1 MYTLVTPACSGEMKE
16 EIAMA
21 LSRARVYLVPITSF
35 STIMVLF
42 WVYLMII
49 QYYLN
54 IYASGIIGSSAG
66 YIPLVCYML
75 YPLIGLLSDV
85 YIGRYRAIMIGII
98 LSFISWI
105 ITGILFILN
114 RYGFLGN
121 IWIVPGVVINYVGV
135 IAFRANIIQYN
146 IDQLIGA
153 SANEL
158 CTVIN
163 WNIAA
168 LPVANVMRNWLLLA
182 STATAEFICIMVAG
196 VALSLILVS
205 HSLFKHKLEN
215 VSLIKNPIKL
225 IVRVLCYARKHKY
238 PENRSA
244 LTYWEEEA
252 PSRLDLGKD
261 KYGGPFTEE
270 EVEDV
275 KTFFRMLPL
284 FISMLGFGLVSN
296 ISYGDCN
303 KESLVDCVMITFL
316 DTYSVIIIL
325 LFFIYQFI
333 IRCCF
338 HKYIPSMLTRMGTG
352 LVFALFGCICQLL
365 MQIYALYNS
374 LLIIQQVLFGISFFL
389 TFSTSFEFT
398 VAQSPE
404 HMRGMMVGLCYT
416 SLAVGYAASVLLQN
430 SFKHHLHYFIIMCFL
445 QLLILIVFVILARRY
460 KYRVRENEVNHVQI
474 VDDHYQRYMEQEDEY
489 NRHEEIPEKE
499 IVIED

>member
-1 MYTLVTPACSGEMKE
+1 
-16 EIAMA
+16 MA

-35 STIMVLF
+35 PVIMVLV
-42 WVYLMII
+42 WVYLMTI
-49 QYYLN
+49 QYYLTLS
-54 IYASGIIGSSAG
+54 ASGTIGSFAG
-66 YIPLVCYML
+66 NIDLVCFTL

-98 LSFISWI
+98 LCFISWI
-105 ITGILFILN
+105 ITGIFFILN
-114 RYGFLGN
+114 SYYGFMEN
-121 IWIVPGVVINYVGV
+121 TWIVPGAVISYIGV
-135 IAFRANIIQYN
+135 FAFRANIIQYN

-158 CTVIN
+158 STIIY

-168 LPVANVMRNWLLLA
+168 GPVASIVRECLLLA
-182 STATAEFICIMVAG
+182 STATAEFIYIMVTG

-215 VSLIKNPIKL
+215 ISLIKNPIKL

-275 KTFFRMLPL
+275 KTFFHILPL
-284 FISMLGFGLVSN
+284 FIAIFGFGLIPN
-296 ISYGDCN
+296 ISDSNCK
-303 KESLVDCVMITFL
+303 KESLVDCVMIRFFDIYHVT
-316 DTYSVIIIL
+316 IAL

-333 IRCCF
+333 IRGCF
-338 HKYIPSMLTRMGTG
+338 HKYIPSMLTRMGAG
-352 LVFALFGCICQLL
+352 LVFALFGCIVRLL
-365 MQIYALYNS
+365 MEIYALYDS
-374 LLIIQQVLFGISFFL
+374 LLVSQQVLLGISFFL
-389 TFSTSFEFT
+389 IFPTSFEFT

-416 SLAVGYAASVLLQN
+416 SLAVGDAVSELLRN
-430 SFKHHLHYFIIMCFL
+430 SFKDYLHYFIIMCFL

-460 KYRVRENEVNHVQI
+460 KYRVRENEVNIVQI

-489 NRHEEIPEKE
+489 NRHQEILEKE
-499 IVIED
+499 IIIED

>member
-1 MYTLVTPACSGEMKE
+1 
-16 EIAMA
+16 MA
-21 LSRARVYLVPITSF
+21 LSRARVYVVPSMSF
-35 STIMVLF
+35 PVIMVLL
-42 WVYLMII
+42 WVYLMTSI
-49 QYYLN
+49 QHYLN
-54 IYASGIIGSSAG
+54 VFASGIIGTKAE

-75 YPLIGLLSDV
+75 YPLIGLLTDV

-105 ITGILFILN
+105 ITGIFFILN
-114 RYGFLGN
+114 SYGFLGRM
-121 IWIVPGVVINYVGV
+121 WIIPGVVINYIGV
-135 IAFRANIIQYN
+135 TAFNANIIQYN

-153 SANEL
+153 SANEMS
-158 CTVIN
+158 TIIY

-168 LPVANVMRNWLLLA
+168 LPVAYILRDWLLLFDA
-182 STATAEFICIMVAG
+182 KLGIVTAELVFFITSG

-215 VSLIKNPIKL
+215 ISLIKNPIKL

-275 KTFFRMLPL
+275 KTFFRMIPL
-284 FISMLGFGLVSN
+284 FITILGFGIISKVSD
-296 ISYGDCN
+296 SDCFN
-303 KESLVDCVMITFL
+303 KSLVDCVVTTLIDAYPVTIL
-316 DTYSVIIIL
+316 L

-333 IRCCF
+333 IRGCF
-338 HKYIPSMLTRMGTG
+338 HKYIPSMLTRMGAG
-352 LVFALFGCICQLL
+352 LVFALFGCIVQLL
-365 MQIYALYNS
+365 MQIYLPYRYGF
-374 LLIIQQVLFGISFFL
+374 LLIIQQALLGVSFFL
-389 TFSTSFEFT
+389 MFPTSFEFT

-416 SLAVGYAASVLLQN
+416 SLAGYAFDSVLQSYLN
-430 SFKHHLHYFIIMCFL
+430 SLLHYYIIVCFL
-445 QLLILIVFVILARRY
+445 QLLILTVFMILARRY
-460 KYRVRENEVNHVQI
+460 KYRVRENEANIVQI

-489 NRHEEIPEKE
+489 QRDQEILDKE

>member
-1 MYTLVTPACSGEMKE
+1 
-16 EIAMA
+16 MA

-35 STIMVLF
+35 PAIMVLL
-42 WVYLMII
+42 WNYLMLT
-49 QYYLN
+49 QLYL
-54 IYASGIIGSSAG
+54 ISYASTFEFLGSLTSQARLVPFIC
-66 YIPLVCYML
+66 YIL

-98 LSFISWI
+98 LCFISWI
-105 ITGILFILN
+105 ITGILFILKSH
-114 RYGFLGN
+114 YGFMGQ
-121 IWIVPGVVINYVGV
+121 IWIVPGYVINNIGL
-135 IAFRANIIQYN
+135 ITFAANVIQYN

-153 SANEL
+153 SANKL
-158 CTVIN
+158 STIIY

-168 LPVANVMRNWLLLA
+168 YPTAWLLCDYMSLLDTVT
-182 STATAEFICIMVAG
+182 SDLIFIIPSG

-215 VSLIKNPIKL
+215 ISLIKNPIKL

-284 FISMLGFGLVSN
+284 FIAMFGFGLIPVLPSGN
-296 ISYGDCN
+296 CSSETLMSCIMY
-303 KESLVDCVMITFL
+303 
-316 DTYSVIIIL
+316 TYINAFHLTIVL
-325 LFFIYQFI
+325 LIFIYQFI
-333 IRCCF
+333 ICGCF

-352 LVFALFGCICQLL
+352 LVFALFGCIT
-365 MQIYALYNS
+365 QILDQDSIQEFPSDNS
-374 LLIIQQVLFGISFFL
+374 LLIIEQVLLGVSFFL
-389 TFSTSFEFT
+389 IFPTSLEFT

-416 SLAVGYAASVLLQN
+416 SLGIGYLLAFILSHFIQNNWYYYFPKFFVLL
-430 SFKHHLHYFIIMCFL
+430 LVL
-445 QLLILIVFVILARRY
+445 VVFVILARRY
-460 KYRVRENEVNHVQI
+460 KYRVRENEVNIVQI
-474 VDDHYQRYMEQEDEY
+474 VEDHYQRYMEQEDEY
-489 NRHEEIPEKE
+489 ERCKYQEFSENEAI
-499 IVIED
+499 IFED

>member
-1 MYTLVTPACSGEMKE
+1 
-16 EIAMA
+16 MA
-21 LSRARVYLVPITSF
+21 LSRARMYLVPVASF
-35 STIMVLF
+35 PAIMVLL
-42 WVYLMII
+42 WNYLMAVQIFLI
-49 QYYLN
+49 WFANTIKGNLETIVYSCFIL
-54 IYASGIIGSSAG
+54 
-66 YIPLVCYML
+66 LV
-75 YPLIGLLSDV
+75 PLIGLLSDV

-98 LSFISWI
+98 LCFISWI
-105 ITGILFILN
+105 IFGISFILN
-114 RYGFLGN
+114 NCYRFMENMWTVPSFLVSG
-121 IWIVPGVVINYVGV
+121 IGIITF
-135 IAFRANIIQYN
+135 AANIIQYN

-158 CTVIN
+158 STIIY

-168 LPVANVMRNWLLLA
+168 LPTSWIAKNLSDLLDVYTK
-182 STATAEFICIMVAG
+182 STKLITIIITSG

-215 VSLIKNPIKL
+215 ISLIKNPIKL

-284 FISMLGFGLVSN
+284 LITAL
-296 ISYGDCN
+296 SYTTSLYLWHFQGDCV
-303 KESLVDCVMITFL
+303 KIKLSVHCIMVDYYSTYHITTLF
-316 DTYSVIIIL
+316 

-333 IRCCF
+333 IRGCF

-352 LVFALFGCICQLL
+352 LVFALFGCICQLSVH
-365 MQIYALYNS
+365 IFPSYDS
-374 LLIIQQVLFGISFFL
+374 LLQLRQVLLGISCFL
-389 TFSTSFEFT
+389 ILPTSLEFT

-404 HMRGMMVGLCYT
+404 HMRGMMVSMCYF
-416 SLAVGYAASVLLQN
+416 
-430 SFKHHLHYFIIMCFL
+430 SFGIGIIFAFILSFL
-445 QLLILIVFVILARRY
+445 F
-460 KYRVRENEVNHVQI
+460 K
-474 VDDHYQRYMEQEDEY
+474 
-489 NRHEEIPEKE
+489 K
-499 IVIED
+499 

>member
-1 MYTLVTPACSGEMKE
+1 
-16 EIAMA
+16 MA
-21 LSRARVYLVPITSF
+21 LSKARVYLVPIASF
-35 STIMVLF
+35 PAIMVLL
-42 WVYLMII
+42 WNYLMSVQFYSNPGNPEAI
-49 QYYLN
+49 
-54 IYASGIIGSSAG
+54 SS
-66 YIPLVCYML
+66 VCSIFF
-75 YPLIGLLSDV
+75 PLIGLLSDV

-98 LSFISWI
+98 LCFISWI
-105 ITGILFILN
+105 ITGISYVLNSCYSGFI
-114 RYGFLGN
+114 GTM
-121 IWIVPGVVINYVGV
+121 WIVPGFVINCIGVGTF
-135 IAFRANIIQYN
+135 AANVIQYN

-158 CTVIN
+158 STIIY

-168 LPVANVMRNWLLLA
+168 LPTAWVLSDLLVLLDA
-182 STATAEFICIMVAG
+182 VTALTADLTAIITSG

-284 FISMLGFGLVSN
+284 LIN
-296 ISYGDCN
+296 AIACTT
-303 KESLVDCVMITFL
+303 SLYLWHFQGNCIKIKLSVDCIHVMVDYYGTYHITFL
-316 DTYSVIIIL
+316 L

-333 IRCCF
+333 IRGCF

-352 LVFALFGCICQLL
+352 LVFAFFCCVSQLL
-365 MQIYALYNS
+365 VHIFPSYDS
-374 LLIIQQVLFGISFFL
+374 LLIIQQALLGVSWFL
-389 TFSTSFEFT
+389 ILPTSLEFT

-416 SLAVGYAASVLLQN
+416 SLGIGYLLAFILSHFIQNYWYYYFLKFFVLL
-430 SFKHHLHYFIIMCFL
+430 LAL
-445 QLLILIVFVILARRY
+445 VVFVILARRY
-460 KYRVRENEVNHVQI
+460 KYRVRENEVNIVQI

-489 NRHEEIPEKE
+489 ERHR
-499 IVIED
+499 

>member
-1 MYTLVTPACSGEMKE
+1 
-16 EIAMA
+16 MA
-21 LSRARVYLVPITSF
+21 LSRARVYLVPIMYF
-35 STIMVLF
+35 PAIMVLL
-42 WVYLMII
+42 WNYLMLI
-49 QYYLN
+49 QFYL
-54 IYASGIIGSSAG
+54 IGSTSSIVGNFKLQAILYG
-66 YIPLVCYML
+66 CYILFPF
-75 YPLIGLLSDV
+75 IGLLSDV

-98 LSFISWI
+98 LCFISWI
-105 ITGILFILN
+105 ITGIFFILN
-114 RYGFLGN
+114 NCYDYEFMKKMWIIPGYIISN
-121 IWIVPGVVINYVGV
+121 IGIVT
-135 IAFRANIIQYN
+135 FKANVIQYN

-158 CTVIN
+158 STIIY

-168 LPVANVMRNWLLLA
+168 YPTAWVLCDWLLLLPVTTKQVVIIIA
-182 STATAEFICIMVAG
+182 SG

-215 VSLIKNPIKL
+215 ISLIKNPIKL

-284 FISMLGFGLVSN
+284 FIATFAFGFIAI
-296 ISYGDCN
+296 ISGGNCTD
-303 KESLVDCVMITFL
+303 EPFVLCVMLTHTDAYHMTL
-316 DTYSVIIIL
+316 LL

-333 IRCCF
+333 RGCF
-338 HKYIPSMLTRMGTG
+338 HKYIPSMFTRMGAG
-352 LVFALFGCICQLL
+352 LVFALFGCIVQLL
-365 MQIYALYNS
+365 VHIFPSYDS
-374 LLIIQQVLFGISFFL
+374 LIITQQVLLGISCFL
-389 TFSTSFEFT
+389 ILPTSLEFT

-404 HMRGMMVGLCYT
+404 QMRGLMVGLCYT
-416 SLAVGYAASVLLQN
+416 SIGIGYALAYIILSYY
-430 SFKHHLHYFIIMCFL
+430 FKNIHYYIIMCFL

-489 NRHEEIPEKE
+489 NRHQEILEKE

>member
-1 MYTLVTPACSGEMKE
+1 
-16 EIAMA
+16 MA

-35 STIMVLF
+35 PVIMVLV
-42 WVYLMII
+42 WAYLMTI
-49 QYYLN
+49 QYFFNLS
-54 IYASGIIGSSAG
+54 ASGIIGSFAG
-66 YIPLVCYML
+66 YYVLLVCYML
-75 YPLIGLLSDV
+75 YPLVGLLSDV

-98 LSFISWI
+98 LCFISWI
-105 ITGILFILN
+105 ITGIFFILN
-114 RYGFLGN
+114 SCHGFMGKM
-121 IWIVPGVVINYVGV
+121 WIVPGVVINYVGV
-135 IAFRANIIQYN
+135 FAFKANIIQYN

-158 CTVIN
+158 STIIY

-168 LPVANVMRNWLLLA
+168 LPVANIIKDWLLLA
-182 STATAEFICIMVAG
+182 STATFIYIIASE

-215 VSLIKNPIKL
+215 ISLIKNPIKL

-284 FISMLGFGLVSN
+284 FIASLGFGLVLN
-296 ISYGDCN
+296 ISNDDCTN
-303 KESLVDCVMITFL
+303 ESLVDCVMITSL
-316 DTYSVIIIL
+316 DTFPVTIVL

-333 IRCCF
+333 IRGCF

-352 LVFALFGCICQLL
+352 LVFALFCCIVQLL
-365 MQIYALYNS
+365 MGIYSLYNS

-389 TFSTSFEFT
+389 ILPTSFEFT

-416 SLAVGYAASVLLQN
+416 SLAVGYAASVLLWN
-430 SFKHHLHYFIIMCFL
+430 SFKNHLHYYIIMCFL
-445 QLLILIVFVILARRY
+445 QILILIVFVILARRY
-460 KYRVRENEVNHVQI
+460 KYRVRENEVNIVQI

-489 NRHEEIPEKE
+489 ERHQEILENE
-499 IVIED
+499 IIIED

>member
-1 MYTLVTPACSGEMKE
+1 
-16 EIAMA
+16 MA
-21 LSRARVYLVPITSF
+21 LSRARVYVVPVLSF
-35 STIMVLF
+35 PAIMVLV
-42 WVYLMII
+42 WNYLMNLQLCLQFHLYDTVLFKSSFII
-49 QYYLN
+49 LS
-54 IYASGIIGSSAG
+54 IYICCYVL
-66 YIPLVCYML
+66 YIFL
-75 YPLIGLLSDV
+75 GLLTDV
-85 YIGRYRAIMIGII
+85 CIGRYRAIMIGII
-98 LSFISWI
+98 VCFISWI
-105 ITGILFILN
+105 ITGTAFALNYYGFIL
-114 RYGFLGN
+114 
-121 IWIVPGVVINYVGV
+121 WIVPAIFQYTGYVSFLTNV
-135 IAFRANIIQYN
+135 IQYN

-158 CTVIN
+158 STIIY

-168 LPVANVMRNWLLLA
+168 VPVGFIFSDWLWLLNYELCNVI
-182 STATAEFICIMVAG
+182 TTG

-275 KTFFRMLPL
+275 KTFFRILPL
-284 FISMLGFGLVSN
+284 LI
-296 ISYGDCN
+296 
-303 KESLVDCVMITFL
+303 ITFEFTSVL
-316 DTYSVIIIL
+316 YLWHSHTDHNKSSVHFIMFDQYGTYHITLLL

-333 IRCCF
+333 IRGCF
-338 HKYIPSMLTRMGTG
+338 HKYIPSMLTRMGAG
-352 LVFALFGCICQLL
+352 LVFALFGCIAQVLAQKFL
-365 MQIYALYNS
+365 SYNFL
-374 LLIIQQVLFGISFFL
+374 LLIEQVLTGISCFL
-389 TFSTSFEFT
+389 ILPTAIEFT

-416 SLAVGYAASVLLQN
+416 LLGIGSIFSVIL
-430 SFKHHLHYFIIMCFL
+430 SIFVKTWYYYIIVCFL

-460 KYRVRENEVNHVQI
+460 KYRVRENEVNIVQI

-489 NRHEEIPEKE
+489 EQCKYQEFSENETI
-499 IVIED
+499 IFED